1 MVEQDAY
8 EHPPEAGPM
17 IRKVELVE
25 FLTRH
30 LLFAVYISDNGTPVL
45 APLTSSEHHILHRVV
60 VVDLELMKQHTI
72 SQDAGFQIQEKF
84 RFQARHR
91 RV

>member
-1 MVEQDAY
+1 MVEQGAY
-8 EHPPEAGPM
+8 EHLPEVGPM

-45 APLTSSEHHILHRVV
+45 APLTSFEHHILHRVV

-84 RFQARHR
+84 RFQAQHR